1 MTRTNPIWLRS
12 LDRRCQT
19 ARETISAELDGEASE
34 IESAAARRHRA
45 ECSDCDQFA
54 VAVATTTTA
63 VRSAAPLRPSRRP
76 LPLPAPGR
84 VASRSA
90 MAGGF
95 AAALLVAA
103 LLGAGLAGRISGD
116 AKPAHP
122 PVFFVA
128 NGEPDRALVARE
140 QMLIRRTFGRQS
152 VDLRRLQRL
161 G

>member
-1 MTRTNPIWLRS
+1 VTRPNPIWLRS

-54 VAVATTTTA
+54 ETIAATTTA
-63 VRSAAPLRPSRRP
+63 VRTAAPLRPSRRP
-76 LPLPAPGR
+76 LPLPGR

-95 AAALLVAA
+95 VAAMLVAA
-103 LLGAGLAGRISGD
+103 LLGAGLAGHLSGD
-116 AKPAHP
+116 ARPSHP

>member
-1 MTRTNPIWLRS
+1 MTRSNPIWLRS

-54 VAVATTTTA
+54 VTVIATTA
-63 VRSAAPLRPSRRP
+63 AIRSAAALRPSRRP
-76 LPLPAPGR
+76 LPLPGL
-84 VASRSA
+84 VASRGI

-95 AAALLVAA
+95 AAAMLVAA
-103 LLGAGLAGRISGD
+103 LLGAGLAGHLSGD
-116 AKPAHP
+116 ATPARPH
-122 PVFFVA
+122 VFFVA

>member
-1 MTRTNPIWLRS
+1 VTRPNPIWLRS

-54 VAVATTTTA
+54 VTVAATTDA

-76 LPLPAPGR
+76 LPLPGR

-95 AAALLVAA
+95 VAAMLVAA

-116 AKPAHP
+116 AKPSHP